1 MQQATTIV
9 QGRVDLIDPHDC
21 SDDPDALA
29 ILEAVHAALVR
40 RGPDARWR
48 PALAERWSVSDDAR
62 TWTFRI
68 RSGVHFHDG
77 APVDAEAVAY
87 SITRMAR
94 PDMGATLGAPA
105 VYAQY
110 LSGAKIEVLDRSSV
124 RLTLEHPLADLLDIL
139 GEGRGS
145 GYVLSQA
152 SGDRQPVGCG
162 AYRVDDYAPGDH
174 LTVRAEAGHFSGE
187 PANPTL
193 RWRRVSDPS
202 ERLDSVL
209 SGEAQVASDLG
220 NAGRQ
225 RLAGE
230 AAITGVDHLSPTAI
244 IYLLNAAG
252 GPLRDSRVRRALNLA
267 LDRQALV
274 ASVLS
279 GAGEPLMGFVSPMH
293 FGAPQDR
300 TAVSRDVDTARRLL
314 DDAGWGSGLTL
325 DVDCPTRLPDEAE
338 ALTGAVA
345 SQLAAI
351 GVSLKVHRV
360 EDRTAY
366 ANQVRLKQI
375 HDLCVFDSSPM
386 STFRVLYEKID
397 ARVAGSWWQGYHNP
411 EAEALLDQARATV
424 DDAAREAVYRR
435 CYSVLQNDPPWLYLY
450 NHRRCVGLSG
460 VHRDWRMRADGVLDV
475 STLPRF

>member
-29 ILEAVHAALVR
+29 ILEAVHSALVR

-62 TWTFRI
+62 TWTFQVRP
-68 RSGVHFHDG
+68 GVHFHDG

-87 SITRMAR
+87 SIARMAR

-110 LSGAKIEVLDRSSV
+110 LSGAGVEALDRSRV
-124 RLTLEHPLADLLDIL
+124 RITLERPLADLLDIL
-139 GEGRGS
+139 GS
-145 GYVLSQA
+145 GYVLSPA
-152 SGDRQPVGCG
+152 SDDRQPVGCG
-162 AYRVDDYAPGDH
+162 AYRVDDYAPGNQ
-174 LTVRAEAGHFSGE
+174 LTVRTESGHFSGE
-187 PANPTL
+187 PANPIL
-193 RWRRVSDPS
+193 RWWCVADRT
-202 ERLDSVL
+202 ERLEALL
-209 SGEAQVASDLG
+209 SGKAQVASDLG
-220 NAGRQ
+220 GAGRG

-230 AAITGVDHLSPTAI
+230 TTITCVDHLSPTAI
-244 IYLLNAAG
+244 IYLLNAAR
-252 GPLRDSRVRRALNLA
+252 GPLQDSRVRRALNLA
-267 LDRQALV
+267 LDRAALV
-274 ASVLS
+274 ESVLG
-279 GAGEPLMGFVSPMH
+279 GAGEPLCGFVSPMH
-293 FGAPQDR
+293 FGAIGD
-300 TAVSRDVDTARRLL
+300 TSALGRDLDTARRLL
-314 DDAGWGSGLTL
+314 GEAGWSDGLAL

-345 SQLAAI
+345 SQLAEV
-351 GVSLKVHRV
+351 GVSLNVHRV

-397 ARVAGSWWQGYHNP
+397 ARVAGSWWQGYHSS
-411 EAEALLDQARATV
+411 EAETLLDRARTTV
-424 DDAAREAVYRR
+424 DDGEREALYRR
-435 CYSVLQNDPPWLYLY
+435 CYGVLQNDPPWLYLY
-450 NHRRCVGLSG
+450 NHRRFVGLSG

-475 STLPRF
+475 ATLPRF